1 MARIGRIISTTAF
14 KLSAIYLVVF
24 TAFALVFVLS
34 ISYTANRLFNQQ
46 ISQTINEEFADLA
59 LAWNA
64 AGLPGLVAA
73 IAERS
78 NRPGASLY
86 LLADGMGRIAGNVS
100 EVATEFLA
108 RAVEQPATVTY
119 ETPDGQ
125 ERDAMVQVVR
135 LSGGMF
141 LLVGRDTS
149 ERTRFGAITRTA
161 IISAAILLVGL
172 GLVSWFFVSRR
183 VLKRIDSVAAATRRI
198 MTGDLAGRLEVTR
211 TNDEFDRLSASV
223 NAMLDRIETLL
234 SGVKEVSD
242 NIAHDLKT
250 PLTRMR
256 NRLESALRKDA
267 GEAEQRQAMQAAI
280 DDADQLIATFNAL
293 LQIARIEAGAFEET
307 REDVDALAVV
317 RDVVELYE
325 PVAEEA
331 GVGLAVTGGDPQHFT
346 GNREIMSQAVANLID
361 NAIRH
366 GRPVDG
372 AKPEVRVAVAR
383 DAGDVLISVRDN
395 GPGIPEEER
404 GRVVERFVRLEKSRS
419 TPGTGLGLSLSAALA
434 KLHHGRL
441 ELADAGPGLVATIRV
456 PAARP
461 TP

>member
-1 MARIGRIISTTAF
+1 MTALGRIVNTTAF

-34 ISYTANRLFNQQ
+34 ISYTANQLFNQQ
-46 ISQTINEEFADLA
+46 ISDTITEEFTDLS

-64 AGLPGLVAA
+64 AGPPGLVAA
-73 IAERS
+73 IEERS
-78 NRPGASLY
+78 NRPDASLY
-86 LLADGMGRIAGNVS
+86 LLADAGGRIAGNVS

-108 RAVEQPATVTY
+108 RAVEEPATVSY
-119 ETPDGQ
+119 QTPDGQ
-125 ERDAMVQVVR
+125 EREAMVQVVR

-141 LLVGRDTS
+141 LLVGRDMS
-149 ERTRFGAITRTA
+149 ERVRFGAITRTA
-161 IISAAILLVGL
+161 VISAAILLVGL

-183 VLKRIDSVAAATRRI
+183 VLKRIDSVSATTRQI
-198 MTGDLAGRLEVTR
+198 MAGDLGGRLEITGSH
-211 TNDEFDRLSASV
+211 DEFDRLSESV
-223 NAMLDRIETLL
+223 NAMLERIETLL

-256 NRLESALRKDA
+256 NRLESALRRESP
-267 GEAEQRQAMQAAI
+267 EAEQRQAMQAAI
-280 DDADQLIATFNAL
+280 DDADQLIRTFNAL
-293 LQIARIEAGAFEET
+293 LQIARIEAGAFEEG
-307 REDVDALAVV
+307 REEVDALALV

-331 GVGLAVTGGDPQHFT
+331 GVALRVTSAEPQRFT

-366 GRPVDG
+366 GRAADD
-372 AKPEVRVAVAR
+372 AKPEVGVAVAR
-383 DAGDVLISVRDN
+383 DRGDVLISVRDN
-395 GPGIPEEER
+395 GPGIPAGER

-419 TPGTGLGLSLSAALA
+419 TPGTGLGLSLTAALA

-441 ELADAGPGLVATIRV
+441 ELTDGEPGLVATLRI
-456 PAARP
+456 PAAEP
-461 TP
+461 KP